1 MTCERKTDFIINA
14 GMVDSRQGSR
24 FVAILSK
31 PLRAAEQ
38 EVRNIAGPLI
48 ALGVGIAILYFG
60 RVFFI
65 TSLVAVML
73 AFILEP
79 FVTLLVRIR
88 FPRSLASF
96 VVCAAALS
104 MLYLMALGAYSQLS
118 GLAEDLPKY
127 SQRIGELVE
136 NVSQKVE
143 GLEQRSYQL
152 VMPAPKQPPPAP
164 TPDQARK
171 KRRTVET
178 AAQPATPGAIPEVR
192 IHEDSSPI
200 KQFVSVRLGS
210 FYQIMLM
217 ASFVPFLV
225 YFMLSWHDHIH
236 RSFLQF
242 FQGEDRAAAARS
254 LQGIADMV
262 RAFVVGNSVLGLLL
276 AAASSLAFWIVH
288 LPYALLV
295 GPLSGFLSLVP
306 YVGLPLA
313 ALPPLFVALTAYDT
327 ISGYLLVVAIVTVF
341 HLLALNLLYPK
352 FVGSR
357 VHLNPLAVT
366 FSLMIWGFLWDAP
379 GLLLAIPMTAAFKA
393 VCDNV
398 KGLRQIGKFLGD

>member
-1 MTCERKTDFIINA
+1 M
-14 GMVDSRQGSR
+14 
-24 FVAILSK
+24 AILSD
-31 PLRAAEQ
+31 PLRDAEQ
-38 EVRNIAGPLI
+38 EVRHFALPVIAV
-48 ALGVGIAILYFG
+48 GVVIAILYFG

-65 TSLVAVML
+65 TSLAAVML

-104 MLYLMALGAYSQLS
+104 MLYLMGLGAYSQLS
-118 GLAEDLPKY
+118 GLTAELPQY
-127 SQRIGELVE
+127 SQRIGDIIES
-136 NVSQKVE
+136 VSQKVE
-143 GLEQRSYQL
+143 NVEQRSYQL
-152 VMPAPKQPPPAP
+152 VAP
-164 TPDQARK
+164 ARK
-171 KRRTVET
+171 PVAPPVEPPRKKKRT
-178 AAQPATPGAIPEVR
+178 AEVAVPVVPGAIPEVR
-192 IHEDSSPI
+192 IHAESSPI
-200 KQFVSVRLGS
+200 KDFISVRLGS

-276 AAASSLAFWIVH
+276 AAVSSLAFWIIH

-313 ALPPLFVALTAYDT
+313 LLPPLFVALTAYDT
-327 ISGYLLVVAIVTVF
+327 ISGYLLVMAIVSTC
-341 HLLALNLLYPK
+341 HILALNLLYPK
-352 FVGSR
+352 IVGSR

-366 FSLMIWGFLWDAP
+366 FSLMIWGFMWDAA

-398 KGLRQIGKFLGD
+398 RGLRAVGKFLGD

>member
-1 MTCERKTDFIINA
+1 M
-14 GMVDSRQGSR
+14 GM
-24 FVAILSK
+24 
-31 PLRAAEQ
+31 
-38 EVRNIAGPLI
+38 
-48 ALGVGIAILYFG
+48 
-60 RVFFI
+60 
-65 TSLVAVML
+65 
-73 AFILEP
+73 
-79 FVTLLVRIR
+79 
-88 FPRSLASF
+88 
-96 VVCAAALS
+96 
-104 MLYLMALGAYSQLS
+104 GAYSQLS
-118 GLAEDLPKY
+118 GLAEELPKY
-127 SQRIGELVE
+127 SQRIGDLVE

-164 TPDQARK
+164 APEQARK
-171 KRRTVET
+171 KRRTAE
-178 AAQPATPGAIPEVR
+178 AAAPAAPGAIPEVR

-200 KQFVSVRLGS
+200 KQFISVRLGS

-327 ISGYLLVVAIVTVF
+327 ISGYLAVVAIVSVF